1 MIADDPKKR
10 PSIKQIEQFL
20 ICKGNSFSEDRK
32 ITAED
37 LGIAEDLE
45 VLEECSIAEDVERR
59 ADKFKNC
66 PFSTVNIMNSLYYL
80 SSYAEL
86 SKAG

>member
-1 MIADDPKKR
+1 MIADDPKRR

-20 ICKGNSFSEDRK
+20 ICKGNSYSEDRK

-45 VLEECSIAEDVERR
+45 VLDGCSIAEDAERR
-59 ADKFKNC
+59 ANKFKNC
-66 PFSTVNIMNSLYYL
+66 PFSTVNIMNSFYHL

-86 SKAG
+86 SKTG